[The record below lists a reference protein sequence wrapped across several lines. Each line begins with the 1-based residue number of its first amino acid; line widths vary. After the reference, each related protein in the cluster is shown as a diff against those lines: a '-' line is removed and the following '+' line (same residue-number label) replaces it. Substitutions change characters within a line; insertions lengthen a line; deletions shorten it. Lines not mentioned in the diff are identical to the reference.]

1 MKKRIALFS
10 YMVLDSLVIFNIYCC
25 MEKEVFERILSEFN
39 EVNERVVK
47 LRDFILNKDKFE
59 KIDNLNRDLL
69 IAQLKAMESYLSVL
83 SIRIGLN
90 SPKDNTVSEEDQNPK
105 E

>member
-1 MKKRIALFS
+1 
-10 YMVLDSLVIFNIYCC
+10 
-25 MEKEVFERILSEFN
+25 MEKEVFERMLSEFN

-47 LRDFILNKDKFE
+47 LRDFILDKDKFE

-69 IAQLKAMESYLSVL
+69 IAQLKAMESYLAVL

-90 SPKDNTVSEEDQNPK
+90 SLKDNTVSEEDQNPK
-105 E
+105 SE